1 MDLWAQIG
9 IAHLA
14 IKILFTCAVT
24 TDTGKFNE
32 VQQLVTNFD
41 KMNPADIIPYGI
53 VNNFCK

>member
-14 IKILFTCAVT
+14 IKILFTCTLT
-24 TDTGKFNE
+24 TDIGKFNE

-41 KMNPADIIPYGI
+41 KIPPTDIIPYGI
-53 VNNFCK
+53 VNNFV